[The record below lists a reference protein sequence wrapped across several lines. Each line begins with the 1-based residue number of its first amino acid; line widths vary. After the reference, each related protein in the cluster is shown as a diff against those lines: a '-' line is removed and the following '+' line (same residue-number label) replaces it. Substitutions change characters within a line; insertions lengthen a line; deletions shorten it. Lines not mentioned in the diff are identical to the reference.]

1 MAFLAMSDFYT
12 YYNNVGK
19 SNYKHT
25 LSIDGVLTP
34 FLLSVI

>member
-12 YYNNVGK
+12 YYNNVRK
-19 SNYKHT
+19 SNYKYA
-25 LSIDGVLTP
+25 LYLDKVLTP